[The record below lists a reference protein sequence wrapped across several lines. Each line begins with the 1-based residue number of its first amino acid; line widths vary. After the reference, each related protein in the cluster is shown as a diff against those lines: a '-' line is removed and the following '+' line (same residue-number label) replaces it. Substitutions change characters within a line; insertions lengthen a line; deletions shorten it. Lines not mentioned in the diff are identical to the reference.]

1 MKTIFALFA
10 FQTASYG
17 FLPIRMSSI
26 IGPSERL
33 YSEYALKEGN
43 EMTIRFKIW
52 VEEDGTTLFGHGLEE
67 LLKGIDEY
75 RSLFGAARKL
85 KMSYRA
91 AWGKIKEAE
100 KRTGTKFVITSG
112 HKGMILTEDAKK
124 FMKEFEALEEMIND
138 YLKKN
143 SESFKIT
150 EQMDAASESDSS
162 SHANPT
168 PQSSLHMPSRAY
180 A

>member
-1 MKTIFALFA
+1 
-10 FQTASYG
+10 
-17 FLPIRMSSI
+17 
-26 IGPSERL
+26 
-33 YSEYALKEGN
+33 
-43 EMTIRFKIW
+43 MTIRFKIW

-100 KRTGTKFVITSG
+100 KRTGTKLVITCG
-112 HKGMILTEDAKK
+112 HKGMILTEDARK
-124 FMKEFEALEEMIND
+124 FMKEFATLEERIND

-143 SESFKIT
+143 SESFRIM
-150 EQMDAASESDSS
+150 EQTDAATESNSS

-168 PQSSLHMPSRAY
+168 PQSSLNMPRRAY